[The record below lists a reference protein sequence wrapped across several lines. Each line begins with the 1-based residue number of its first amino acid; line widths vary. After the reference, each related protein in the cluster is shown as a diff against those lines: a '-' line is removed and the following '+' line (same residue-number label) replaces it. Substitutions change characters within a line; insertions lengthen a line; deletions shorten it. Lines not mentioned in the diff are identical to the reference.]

1 LAQAQALE
9 QACAVLVGFVHYLFI
24 RQICPSI
31 VQSGMVSTAAATS
44 NAASHPVWTPSLKAC
59 GSAKTQSD
67 SRDMVTEAAALSL
80 ARRRGQN
87 APSVDTKLAN
97 AWLGFY
103 VALTK
108 SASRPSE
115 AATQASTDATEASLS
130 EVASSDELSP
140 VRVGSSDCDLVTS
153 TRSSIQSWADVDAS
167 EDEQDDEEV
176 SDKKRSRRS
185 HRRRRNR
192 RRGKGGSKKGNVEMS
207 SEDRFESIVEE
218 EDDASAGSAIVTS
231 VHEEAR
237 ALVSTAPSPPCH
249 VPVGPWSATH
259 RAEDASRQGLLPTA
273 AMATP
278 ASILGRS
285 PMGMLSSTSPTA
297 GQSPVCD
304 ASARTP
310 VPGMGQFG
318 CSSPVMQMG
327 PSNPA
332 FFGPTEFAMA
342 TPGHEAYQG
351 QGTNALALALPL
363 PAVYSFAPGQNQAGP
378 TMYMFAG
385 SSGHGQA
392 MPPVP
397 APSTTAAFV
406 SAQQGPSPPLP
417 PFSSATAPWSATP
430 LMTWLMGGL
439 VTTSESDLKMI
450 LQASAPEVYED

>member
-1 LAQAQALE
+1 
-9 QACAVLVGFVHYLFI
+9 
-24 RQICPSI
+24 
-31 VQSGMVSTAAATS
+31 
-44 NAASHPVWTPSLKAC
+44 
-59 GSAKTQSD
+59 
-67 SRDMVTEAAALSL
+67 MVTEAAALSL
-80 ARRRGQN
+80 ARRRGKY

-130 EVASSDELSP
+130 EIASSDELSP
-140 VRVGSSDCDLVTS
+140 LRVGSSDCDLVTS

-167 EDEQDDEEV
+167 EDEEDDEEV

-207 SEDRFESIVEE
+207 SEDRFECIVEE
-218 EDDASAGSAIVTS
+218 EDDASAASAIVTS
-231 VHEEAR
+231 VHEEDR
-237 ALVSTAPSPPCH
+237 ALVSTAPSLPCH
-249 VPVGPWSATH
+249 VPVGPWRATH
-259 RAEDASRQGLLPTA
+259 RAEDASRQGLLPIA

-285 PMGMLSSTSPTA
+285 PMGMLASTSPTA
-297 GQSPVCD
+297 GQSPSPCE

-332 FFGPTEFAMA
+332 FFGPPAEFAIA
-342 TPGHEAYQG
+342 TPGHAAYQG
-351 QGTNALALALPL
+351 QSINALAPALPL

-385 SSGHGQA
+385 SSGHGQV

-397 APSTTAAFV
+397 TPSTCTTTAAFV
-406 SAQQGPSPPLP
+406 SAQQGPSPSLP
-417 PFSSATAPWSATP
+417 PFCSATAPLSATP
-430 LMTWLMGGL
+430 LTSPIVTWLMGGL
-439 VTTSESDLKMI
+439 VTTESELKMM